1 MGPTLDLIFSGG
13 GTRGVALAGAM
24 DVLEQRRPRI
34 RRLVGTSA
42 GAIAAAFGAAGL
54 TARDYLKLVPE
65 RENDPFYFN
74 SFFAAPPGE
83 VVRAAA
89 AKKDSQTRLLLRGA
103 VDGAIENMFKG
114 LQERRPRIG
123 EFLHAAFASR
133 KDALYENAFLG
144 FLERAALK
152 EDPARPRPRTALF
165 ALIEFGGLYDP
176 NLFRDW
182 LPQHLG
188 RVVPL
193 FDGRTTFKQFHDATR
208 PTGRELSVVV
218 TDATSAQT
226 RVLNHR
232 TTPDC
237 PVVEGVLM
245 SMCVPLVWPEVEWR
259 REWGTYLGEDID
271 GHLMIDGAVL
281 ANFPIHLLIHRD
293 SEVSRAV
300 FGPPENK
307 EDRPEVLGLLL
318 DDSKAIPGDVTVA
331 AGQQNELKILERINR
346 LIGVFMSWQTIH
358 VEEAEPLICHIPCKG
373 HPALEMTPSAEAI
386 LRLQALV
393 NSGRCAMTD
402 YLKKRKLF

>member
-34 RRLVGTSA
+34 HRLVGTSA

-65 RENDPFYFN
+65 KENDPFHFN

-89 AKKDSQTRLLLRGA
+89 AKKDSQTRLVLRGA
-103 VDGAIENMFKG
+103 VDGAVENMLKG

-123 EFLHAAFASR
+123 ELINAAFASR
-133 KDALYENAFLG
+133 KDAIYENAFLG

-152 EDPARPRPRTALF
+152 EDPFKPRPRTALF
-165 ALIEFGGLYDP
+165 SLIEFGGLYDP

-208 PTGRELSVVV
+208 NVGRELSVVV
-218 TDATSAQT
+218 TDATAAQSL
-226 RVLNHR
+226 VLNHR

-259 REWGTYLGEDID
+259 REWGTYLGQDIE

-281 ANFPIHLLIHRD
+281 ANFPIHLLIERE
-293 SEVSRAV
+293 SETSQAV
-300 FGPPENK
+300 FGPAEPREQ
-307 EDRPEVLGLLL
+307 RPALLGLLL
-318 DDSKAIPGDVTVA
+318 DDSKPIPGDVTA
-331 AGQQNELKILERINR
+331 AAHSSTELKVVERINR
-346 LIGVFMSWQTIH
+346 LIGVFMSWQTAH
-358 VEEAEPLICHIPCKG
+358 LRDAERFICHIPCKG
-373 HPALEMTPSAEAI
+373 HPPLEMTPSAEAI

-393 NSGRCAMTD
+393 NSGRCAMTE

>member
-1 MGPTLDLIFSGG
+1 MAPTLDLIFSGG

-24 DVLEQRRPRI
+24 DVLEQRRPKI
-34 RRLVGTSA
+34 KRLIGTSA

-65 RENDPFYFN
+65 KENDPFLFN

-83 VVRAAA
+83 VVRASAA
-89 AKKDSQTRLLLRGA
+89 QKNSQTRLLLRGA
-103 VDGAIENMFKG
+103 VDGALENMLKG

-123 EFLHAAFASR
+123 ELIAAAFASR

-152 EDPARPRPRTALF
+152 EDPMKPRPRTALF
-165 ALIEFGGLYDP
+165 ALVEFGGLYDP

-208 PTGRELSVVV
+208 QTGRELSVVV
-218 TDATSAQT
+218 TDATSAQSL
-226 RVLNHR
+226 VLNHR
-232 TTPDC
+232 TAPDC

-259 REWGTYLGEDID
+259 REWGTYLGQDIE

-281 ANFPIHLLIHRD
+281 ANFPIYRLIERESD
-293 SEVSRAV
+293 ESRAI
-300 FGPPENK
+300 FGPPEPPD
-307 EDRPEVLGLLL
+307 ERPALLGLLL

-331 AGQQNELKILERINR
+331 NNPQNELKVIERINR
-346 LIGVFMSWQTIH
+346 LIGVFMSWQTAH
-358 VEEAEPLICHIPCKG
+358 MKDAEPLICHIPCKG
-373 HPALEMTPSAEAI
+373 HPPLEMTPSAEAI